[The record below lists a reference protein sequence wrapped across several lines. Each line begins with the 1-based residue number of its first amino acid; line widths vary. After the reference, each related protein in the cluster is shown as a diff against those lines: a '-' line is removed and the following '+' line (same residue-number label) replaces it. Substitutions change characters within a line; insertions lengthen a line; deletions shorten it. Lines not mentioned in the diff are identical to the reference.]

1 MKAVTLTT
9 RPQRR
14 ERIIKQEAEGTAVLL
29 SMDSGDY
36 YSLEEVGVRVWEL
49 CNGRRSVLE
58 IAAILGDEY
67 DAAAETIQR
76 DLIELLDD
84 LRDENLVDEGAP
96 AMGRGA
102 GGL

>member
-29 SMDSGDY
+29 SIDSGSY
-36 YSLEEVGVRVWEL
+36 YSLEELGVRVWEL
-49 CNGRRSVLE
+49 CDGQRSVQE
-58 IAAILGDEY
+58 IAAILGEEY
-67 DAAAETIQR
+67 DVAADTIQR
-76 DLIELLDD
+76 DLLELLTD
-84 LRDENLVDEGAP
+84 LMNENLVDEGAP